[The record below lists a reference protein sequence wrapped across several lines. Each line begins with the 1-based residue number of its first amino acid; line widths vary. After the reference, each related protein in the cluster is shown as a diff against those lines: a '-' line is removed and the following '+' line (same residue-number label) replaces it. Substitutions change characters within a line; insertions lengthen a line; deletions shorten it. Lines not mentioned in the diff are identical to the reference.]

1 MLLRVCLMIKSD
13 YETKPIY
20 SNKGKVVAVM
30 INDTLHKRVSS
41 SIHFLKSPP
50 AISFDEISIKEAR
63 NQGAKKIMVHDK
75 ESKIRYQCSFDEFE
89 DKCISIDRGHGKQKA
104 LPMSYWETLDPNQ
117 MRMFN

>member
-1 MLLRVCLMIKSD
+1 MIKSD
-13 YETKPIY
+13 YKTKPIY

-63 NQGAKKIMVHDK
+63 NQGAKKIMVHD
-75 ESKIRYQCSFDEFE
+75 
-89 DKCISIDRGHGKQKA
+89 
-104 LPMSYWETLDPNQ
+104 
-117 MRMFN
+117 